1 MEKTESSDEFR
12 SEEEKIAALAFN
24 DEKNKANLVYAN
36 RTKGPNSSK
45 YDSLGQEILS
55 QVELSG
61 IYKDSSISRKIE
73 KRKTDGLQ
81 QVVLFSDIDNT
92 FYDRNNPDASSHLSN
107 MLEKMSWGVVYVTGR
122 DQEMVESQN
131 DLPKADIV
139 VGAVGTEIYILNTE
153 GKYVRDEEFR
163 EILLGSWD
171 RDTIYQ
177 EAKDIVN
184 RHSDISFQPRDNP
197 DLIGQEGHEPQEFKI
212 SLHIFGEIEKAQEVA
227 KLFDQI
233 KGIKVIFSTD
243 IHNPNKFNLD
253 LLPETGGKE
262 LAVQYLSNK
271 LGIKGFVAGDSGND
285 LGMLLDS
292 GHPAILVGG
301 AQEET
306 RAAVVNYQAD
316 GLFDRQIRRMPNGQE
331 IRIGTDKIDDASRGI
346 INALQQADFN
356 PEDAKWFVTNLY
368 NMSKK
373 EK

>member
-1 MEKTESSDEFR
+1 M
-12 SEEEKIAALAFN
+12 
-24 DEKNKANLVYAN
+24 
-36 RTKGPNSSK
+36 
-45 YDSLGQEILS
+45 GQEILP
-55 QVELSG
+55 QVELRG
-61 IYKDSSISRKIE
+61 IYKDSSISRKVE
-73 KRKTDGLQ
+73 KRKTNGLQ

-92 FYDRNNPDASSHLSN
+92 FYDRNNPDASRHLSD
-107 MLEKMSWGVVYVTGR
+107 MLEKMSWGIVYVTGR
-122 DQEMVESQN
+122 DQEMVESQT
-131 DLPKADIV
+131 DLPRADVV
-139 VGAVGTEIYILNTE
+139 VGSVGTEVYVLNSE
-153 GKYVRDEEFR
+153 DKYVRDEEFR
-163 EILLGSWD
+163 RILLGSWD
-171 RDTIYQ
+171 REAIYQ
-177 EAKDIVN
+177 KAKDIVDS
-184 RHSDISFQPRDNP
+184 HSDISFQPRDNP

-212 SLHIFGEIEKAQEVA
+212 SFHIFGELEKAQEIV

-233 KGIKVIFSTD
+233 QGVKVIFSTD

-262 LAVQYLSNK
+262 LAVQYLSSK

-306 RAAVVNYQAD
+306 KAAVINYQED
-316 GLFDRQIRRMPNGQE
+316 GLFDKQIRRMPNGKE
-331 IRIGTDKIDDASRGI
+331 IRIGIDKIDDASLGI

-356 PEDAKWFVTNLY
+356 PEDAKWFISNLY